1 LQLYLF
7 HDIIMYSSNF
17 MVTLSSTRPF
27 QVWFVMHSPGLAMMR
42 PPIKFEISIFTG
54 YEDMKGDTRRRNW
67 GVWG

>member
-1 LQLYLF
+1 
-7 HDIIMYSSNF
+7 